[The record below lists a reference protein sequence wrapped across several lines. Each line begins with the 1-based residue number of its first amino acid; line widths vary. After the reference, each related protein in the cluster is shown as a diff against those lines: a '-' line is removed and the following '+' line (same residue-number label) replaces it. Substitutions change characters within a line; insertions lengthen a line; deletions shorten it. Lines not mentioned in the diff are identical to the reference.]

1 MAGLRYYQD
10 AVALVTGGA
19 SGLGAALSTSLALR
33 GAKVIIADRQLE
45 LSAELAETLNGQ
57 GCRAKAA
64 LLDVR
69 EAADFQALVDRIF
82 RQEGRLDFLFNNAGI
97 AHCGA
102 ALHYDLNDWHAVF
115 SVNLAGVAN
124 GVQAVYRPMVEQGF
138 GHIVNTASV
147 AGLLP
152 AISLVSYGASKHA
165 VVGLSTALRCE
176 AAGHGVRVSVLCPG
190 FIRTPIL
197 QGGVF
202 GRQVQAIPE
211 PLAEKLWNRL
221 RPITAERFVSKAL
234 PLLQKNRAIIVYP
247 WRWRVA
253 WLIDRLLPGL
263 GRYAA
268 QRAFHSFQAEL
279 QSAQAAE
286 SSAICEET
294 RAPAE

>member
-1 MAGLRYYQD
+1 MSGLRYYRD

-19 SGLGAALSTSLALR
+19 SGVGAALCTSLALR
-33 GAKVIIADRQLE
+33 GAKVIIADRQQE
-45 LSAELAETLNGQ
+45 RAAALADTLAAQ
-57 GCRAKAA
+57 GCQAEPA

-97 AHCGA
+97 AHSGA
-102 ALHYDLNDWHAVF
+102 ALHYELNDWHAVF

-152 AISLVSYGASKHA
+152 ASSLVSYAASKHA

-176 AAGHGVRVSVLCPG
+176 AASHGVRVSVLCPG

-211 PLAEKLWNRL
+211 PFAEQLWKRL
-221 RPITAERFVSKAL
+221 RPVTAERFVSKAL

-253 WLIDRLLPGL
+253 WFVDRLLPGL
-263 GRYAA
+263 GRYAS
-268 QRAFHSFQAEL
+268 RKAFETFQAQL
-279 QSAQAAE
+279 QAAQVAE
-286 SSAICEET
+286 STVSCGQTSKPE
-294 RAPAE
+294 